1 MKKKCAYFKHKILMS
16 VLFFMAVFLFY
27 PKFHTESLA
36 DTASFDIQVIDEAT
50 KETTTI
56 SGTTFVMRSKTQVL
70 QVSSNTSYFEDVT
83 WSVASGTSI
92 ARTKD
97 TGMTK
102 GLCLVEAL
110 KPGLATIA
118 AQITY
123 DDNGVKR
130 TKTVTCMIDIKFSIL
145 EEASVGFQTVIPT
158 DERDSL
164 VLRSGSS
171 VNLTLNYGD
180 AKDAVWTSDDED
192 VVTVDKGTVTVVGA
206 GKTTIN
212 ASYLPEESTTILKDT
227 ITVYVI
233 PTVTANSGSTS
244 PTIYVHSDSEGDRL
258 VTDTAYSKN
267 GRSVKDKMEWVIS
280 TEVNGKTQIIED
292 SLGNVSSDLIELEP
306 SSPNQFLK
314 TVGKAGIYYIKFFPK
329 SVYENSLKAG
339 LTLDDIGQELY
350 TAVTLYVYGEFED
363 KTMYINVGDSFD
375 LAQAFNVTNDTFNA
389 MFNTSLI
396 SGENVIT
403 YVSSNLYGTAD
414 QIGDAEIQISVQNTS
429 LVSQLLDGALPAG
442 GVYTVIIH
450 VSDGITL
457 DRSSVT
463 LAQGASLQLRETSGA
478 SDGTFTWTTSNA
490 SFVSVD
496 DNGLIKGLQVTKDN
510 EDIQITLTQITSTG
524 KIRRAV
530 CNVRVIS
537 TVTDIKLN
545 YDKVNLEVEKTLT
558 ITAAF
563 TPNISTAPIKWITN
577 DENIVSL
584 SPTSDN
590 KNVIVTGLKP
600 GTAVITAVN
609 TDNFVAASVTVTVLS
624 PIKTLT
630 LSATELKVKLSQEV
644 IKLKASYTP
653 TNATSTDLV
662 WSTSNSAVATVD
674 NDGVVTLVS
683 AGTAIITVRP
693 AYNPN
698 LIMAQCVM
706 TVMQSATNFALST
719 TELTIEVGDV
729 SAINYVMTPGNASTD
744 ISWKS
749 MDTTIAT
756 VASDGKVTA
765 KAPGRTYVV
774 ATTENGYTG
783 TCLVIVTKAAT
794 GVTLDV
800 YHLTVAV
807 GDTYQVIATPN
818 PNNSTETTFKWA
830 SKDNSIATVNS
841 SGKITGVKAGE
852 TIITVKTQSGSVEY
866 LYVTVYDQVTA
877 LKLNY
882 TKKTITKGKKF
893 TLKATFTPSN
903 ATNKK
908 VTWSSS
914 NSKIASVTSGGVVS
928 GVRGGVA
935 VITAVSQD
943 GGHVATCIV
952 TVKQPVT
959 SITLNRSSYTLGIG
973 KSITL
978 KATVKSTYSSN
989 QKLKWTSSNVKIATV
1004 SSKGVVTG
1012 KKLGTVT
1019 IRCSATDGSGEYAT
1033 CKIKVVRQATSIK
1046 LNKTTIKMYVG
1057 KTTKIKA
1064 TVSPSNA
1071 TYKNV
1076 TWSSSNSNV
1085 AAIDSNGNIT
1095 ALSVGNCKIT
1105 AKAKDNSGKKAT
1117 CLVYVSKAV
1126 PATGVTVSEKDMILV
1141 KGTSSMLAYS
1151 ISPNNTTDTVKFS
1164 SDNKTVAT
1172 VSSTGR
1178 VTARKPGAA
1187 TVTIRTSNGKV
1198 GMVNVTVVGLNR
1210 TNVTMGQYERLELWV
1225 EEISNG
1231 VKWYSEN
1238 ASIATVDNGS
1248 VVTRKKGTTRIV
1260 AIVDGI
1266 RLYCKVRVK

>member
-1 MKKKCAYFKHKILMS
+1 
-16 VLFFMAVFLFY
+16 MAVFLFC
-27 PKFHTESLA
+27 PKFQTESLA

-50 KETTTI
+50 KKTTTI

-70 QVSSNTSYFEDVT
+70 QVASDTSDFEDVK
-83 WSVASGTSI
+83 WSVASGTTI

-145 EEASVGFQTVIPT
+145 EEASIGFQTVIPT

-171 VNLTLNYGD
+171 VHLSLNYGN
-180 AKDAVWTSDDED
+180 ASEAVWTSDDED

-244 PTIYVHSDSEGDRL
+244 STIYVHSDNEGDRL

-375 LAQAFNVTNDTFNA
+375 LAQAFNVTKDTFNA

-396 SGENVIT
+396 SGSNVIT

-429 LVSQLLDGALPAG
+429 LVSQLLDGALPSG

-496 DNGLIKGLQVTKDN
+496 ENGLIKGLQVTKDN
-510 EDIQITLTQITSTG
+510 EDVQITLTQVTSTG
-524 KIRRAV
+524 KIRRAI
-530 CNVRVIS
+530 CNVRVVS

-558 ITAAF
+558 ITATF

-630 LSATELKVKLSQEV
+630 LNATELKVKLSQEV

-662 WSTSNSAVATVD
+662 WSSSNSAVATVD

-698 LIMAQCVM
+698 LVMAQCVM

-719 TELTIEVGDV
+719 TELTLEVGEV
-729 SAINYVMTPGNASTD
+729 APITYVMTPANASTD
-744 ISWKS
+744 ITWKS
-749 MDTTIAT
+749 MDTSIAT

-765 KAPGRTYVV
+765 KASGKTYIV

-783 TCLVIVTKAAT
+783 TCLVIVTKAAS

-807 GDTYQVIATPN
+807 GDTYQVTATPN

-830 SKDNSIATVNS
+830 SKDSSIASVNS
-841 SGKITGVKAGE
+841 SGKVTGVKAGE
-852 TIITVKTQSGSVEY
+852 TIITVKTKSGSVEY
-866 LYVTVYDQVTA
+866 LYVTVYDQVTSM
-877 LKLNY
+877 KLNY
-882 TKKTITKGKKF
+882 TSKTLVKGKKF
-893 TLKATFTPSN
+893 TLKASFTPAN

-908 VTWSSS
+908 VAWSSS
-914 NSKIASVTSGGVVS
+914 NTKIASVTSKGVVT
-928 GVRGGVA
+928 GIRGGVA

-959 SITLNRSSYTLGIG
+959 SVTLNRSSYTLGIG
-973 KSITL
+973 KTIAL

-989 QKLKWTSSNVKIATV
+989 QKLKWTSSNVNIATV

-1012 KKLGTVT
+1012 KRRGTVT
-1019 IRCSATDGSGEYAT
+1019 IKCSTTDGSGEYAT
-1033 CKIKVVRQATSIK
+1033 CKIKVVRQVTSIK

-1057 KTTKIKA
+1057 TTTKIRAK
-1064 TVSPSNA
+1064 VSPSNA

-1076 TWSSSNSNV
+1076 RWSSSNPNV
-1085 AAIDSNGNIT
+1085 ASIDSNGNIT
-1095 ALSVGNCKIT
+1095 ALSVGNCKIY
-1105 AKAKDNSGKKAT
+1105 ARAKDNSKKKAT
-1117 CLVYVSKAV
+1117 CLVYVSKSV
-1126 PATGVTVSEKDMILV
+1126 PATGVTISEKDMILV
-1141 KGTSSMLAYS
+1141 KGTSAMLAYS

-1164 SDNKTVAT
+1164 SDNKKVAT

-1187 TVTIRTSNGKV
+1187 TITIRTSNGKV

-1210 TNVTMGQYERLELWV
+1210 TDVTMGQYERVELWV

-1231 VKWYSEN
+1231 VKWYSED

-1266 RLYCKVRVK
+1266 RLYCKIKVE